1 MPNTSRQIQIM
12 VGVVF
17 VAVILTMAY
26 AIWDDTRAENAA
38 DNFQN
43 KLGERGAE
51 LFAVNCRRC
60 HGLEGMG
67 TLENPEA
74 FPGAPLNTEALRPTD
89 ENELDAL
96 QARLFSTI
104 ECGRVGTL
112 MPAWSIDQNGNLTD
126 QQIQELVVF
135 ITENPDDAWEHA
147 IEYGLEH
154 DPIGANPS
162 VGDTSVV
169 TLAGPLSAEPD
180 ETAGDFSITRGWQL
194 EGDEADLAL
203 IQPPMRIRLDD
214 EFIFLVDEEGL
225 EALVNPAPEDSEE
238 EDAEEDAEDADDT
251 EGDAIPTATPAG
263 TPGTDETA
271 AQGSEPLNPE
281 DLILVRGYQGT
292 EIAEHEAG
300 STVFNTPPEAGDDIT
315 GAPPAIPP
323 CGQVF
328 TGGGGG
334 GGGDGDVVVVDENG
348 QITIVAMDNFFEP
361 STFQAAGG
369 QQLSVT
375 MDNQG
380 SAIHNIV
387 FYAGESAEAEVLAG
401 EVDATAAGGEQ
412 LEVEF
417 SAPAEAGDYFFRC
430 EFHPT
435 QMTGTLVIQ

>member
-17 VAVILTMAY
+17 IAVVVMMGY
-26 AIWDDTRAENAA
+26 ALWETTRADNAS
-38 DNFQN
+38 DNFQA

-89 ENELDAL
+89 ENELEAL

-112 MPAWSIDQNGNLTD
+112 MPAWSIEQNGNLTD

-135 ITENPDDAWEHA
+135 ITENPEDAWEHA

-154 DPIGANPS
+154 DPIGVNPS
-162 VGDTSVV
+162 VDDTSFVS
-169 TLAGPLSAEPD
+169 LAEPLSAEPD
-180 ETAGDFSITRGWQL
+180 ETAGDFSITRGWEL
-194 EGDEADLAL
+194 DGNENDLAL
-203 IQPPMRIRLDD
+203 IQPDMRIRLDD

-225 EALVNPAPEDSEE
+225 EELINPPPPEESEEEGDSEE
-238 EDAEEDAEDADDT
+238 EG
-251 EGDAIPTATPAG
+251 EGEPSPTPTPAG
-263 TPGTDETA
+263 TPGTEEDSEES
-271 AQGSEPLNPE
+271 SEPLNPE

-300 STVFNTPPEAGDDIT
+300 STVFSTPPEAGDEIT
-315 GAPPAIPP
+315 GAPPAVPP

-328 TGGGGG
+328 RGAANG
-334 GGGDGDVVVVDENG
+334 GGGDIVVIDENG
-348 QITIVAMDNFFEP
+348 EVTIIALDNSFDP
-361 STFQAAGG
+361 NALQASSG
-369 QQLSVT
+369 QPVTVT

-380 SAIHNIV
+380 QATHNLV
-387 FYAGESAEAEVLAG
+387 FYAGDSA
-401 EVDATAAGGEQ
+401 DADIITGDPTEQVAAGEQ
-412 LEVEF
+412 LTLEF
-417 SAPAEAGDYFFRC
+417 TAPAEAGDYFFQC
-430 EFHPT
+430 VIHAG
-435 QMTGTLVIQ
+435 QMTGTLTVE